1 MRYNIELS
9 KLLSDN
15 PNFKAD
21 YDVFVNQE
29 PPPLVAKYL
38 RQRLGIGYKRND
50 LNICLYI
57 SMKLVKLYKLKET

>member
-15 PNFKAD
+15 PYFKAD

-29 PPPLVAKYL
+29 PPPIVSKYL
-38 RQRLGIGYKRND
+38 RQRLGIGYKRSQKKHK
-50 LNICLYI
+50 NIITML
-57 SMKLVKLYKLKET
+57 SFTF